1 MDDLVN
7 WTQYFLA
14 MGVLF
19 GLLAAVGLIAY
30 AIQRGWI
37 LQNLTGL
44 RNAML
49 PDRRMKVTE
58 TLVIDP
64 RRRVVIV
71 RCDET
76 ESVILLGAERET
88 VLATQPARPEPE
100 EAENK
105 ETVA

>member
-14 MGVLF
+14 MGVLL
-19 GLLAAVGLIAY
+19 GLLAGVGLIAY
-30 AIQRGWI
+30 AMQRGWI

-49 PDRRMKVTE
+49 PDRRMRVTE

-71 RCDET
+71 RHDET

-88 VLATQPARPEPE
+88 VLAARDALPDAEPE
-100 EAENK
+100 QEDTA
-105 ETVA
+105 A